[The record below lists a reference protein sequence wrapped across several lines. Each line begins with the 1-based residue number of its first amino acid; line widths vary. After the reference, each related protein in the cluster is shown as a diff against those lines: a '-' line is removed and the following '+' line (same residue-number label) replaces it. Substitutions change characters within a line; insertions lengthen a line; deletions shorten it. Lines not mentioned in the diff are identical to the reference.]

1 MQRIYKTTLGLSLIL
16 LMAACAPNSDAVSIL
31 GTQNTSLQATVT
43 AFQSYGPTMT
53 ANALMATRVQS
64 TLAAVMVQN
73 KELTQKLNAQ
83 APQPTIPIA
92 ARSAVM
98 DSATAGPGNASGVQP
113 TSSGSSGSSGSSV
126 TAPNGFSFAD
136 VSTSKA
142 IDSASCAVN
151 KAASFAASDPK
162 IYVVADVRNLKKG
175 TAFTAKW
182 NGPDFT
188 REDSWTANANR
199 PQLCIFFYIEP
210 KTLGLKGGDY
220 TVTLSA
226 TGLNGNP
233 VPFSI
238 QQSQQQQS
246 QQGQPQSN
254 TNGGQQPTSN
264 PNSMDSASPAAPK

>member
-1 MQRIYKTTLGLSLIL
+1 MQRMYKTALGLSLIL

-98 DSATAGPGNASGVQP
+98 DSATPGPGNASGIQP
-113 TSSGSSGSSGSSV
+113 TPAGASGAAV

-136 VSTSKA
+136 VATSKA

-151 KAASFAASDPK
+151 KAASFAAADPK

-182 NGPDFT
+182 SGPDFE

-199 PQLCIFFYIEP
+199 PQLCIYFYIEP
-210 KTLGLKGGDY
+210 KTLGLQGGDY
-220 TVTLSA
+220 SVTLSA
-226 TGLNGNP
+226 AGLNGNP
-233 VPFSI
+233 ISFSI
-238 QQSQQQQS
+238 QQTQQQQD
-246 QQGQPQSN
+246 QQGQQGN
-254 TNGGQQPTSN
+254 TNAAQQGASD

>member
-1 MQRIYKTTLGLSLIL
+1 MQRIYKTTLGLTLIL
-16 LMAACAPNSDAVSIL
+16 FVAACAPNSDAVSIL

-64 TLAAVMVQN
+64 TLAAVMAQN

-83 APQPTIPIA
+83 VPQPTIPIA
-92 ARSAVM
+92 ARGAVM
-98 DSATAGPGNASGVQP
+98 DSVTPGPANPSGTQSA
-113 TSSGSSGSSGSSV
+113 SSGAS
-126 TAPNGFSFAD
+126 ANGFSFAD

-142 IDSASCAVN
+142 IDSASCAIN
-151 KAASFAASDPK
+151 KAASFTANDPK

-182 NGPDFT
+182 AGPDLS

-199 PQLCIFFYIEP
+199 PQLCIYFYIEP
-210 KTLGLKGGDY
+210 KTLGIKGGDY

-226 TGLNGNP
+226 TDLNGTP
-233 VPFSI
+233 VQFSI
-238 QQSQQQQS
+238 QQAQ
-246 QQGQPQSN
+246 QQGQS
-254 TNGGQQPTSN
+254 QPTQQGAQN
-264 PNSMDSASPAAPK
+264 QNSSDSGGAAAPK

>member
-1 MQRIYKTTLGLSLIL
+1 MQRMYKTTLGLSLIL
-16 LMAACAPNSDAVSIL
+16 LLAACAPNSDAVSIL

-53 ANALMATRVQS
+53 ANALMATKVQA

-98 DSATAGPGNASGVQP
+98 DSATAAPGNNASGVQP
-113 TSSGSSGSSGSSV
+113 TAAGASGSSV

-151 KAASFAASDPK
+151 KAASFAATDPK

-182 NGPDFT
+182 SGPDLT
-188 REDSWTANANR
+188 REDSWTAPANR
-199 PQLCIFFYIEP
+199 SQLCIYFYIEP
-210 KTLGLKGGDY
+210 KTLGLQGGAY

-226 TGLNGNP
+226 TGLDGNP
-233 VPFSI
+233 VQFSI
-238 QQSQQQQS
+238 QQSQQQQQG
-246 QQGQPQSN
+246 QQGQQQGN
-254 TNGGQQPTSN
+254 TNGGAQPTSN